1 MPLDSNRIAKAILS
15 KNLNIP
21 LQMVYDNK
29 SAYALLAEAVKT
41 TQKMCREDS
50 KCTKGCYDKAW

>member
-1 MPLDSNRIAKAILS
+1 
-15 KNLNIP
+15 
-21 LQMVYDNK
+21 MVYDNK

-50 KCTKGCYDKAW
+50 KCTKGCNDKAW